1 MYSLLILDI
10 IEQRK
15 FIDKNKFHCL
25 IKFDVVCLADE
36 LIDKI
41 NKKKIQ
47 KTSLKNAP
55 QKQNGTPQ
63 VKQMLLL
70 SHSLTLY
77 LLIYVPS
84 FMWITY
90 LQLEGMYH
98 IWIVLEY
105 EILYY

>member
-41 NKKKIQ
+41 N
-47 KTSLKNAP
+47 
-55 QKQNGTPQ
+55 
-63 VKQMLLL
+63 
-70 SHSLTLY
+70 
-77 LLIYVPS
+77 
-84 FMWITY
+84 
-90 LQLEGMYH
+90 
-98 IWIVLEY
+98 
-105 EILYY
+105 